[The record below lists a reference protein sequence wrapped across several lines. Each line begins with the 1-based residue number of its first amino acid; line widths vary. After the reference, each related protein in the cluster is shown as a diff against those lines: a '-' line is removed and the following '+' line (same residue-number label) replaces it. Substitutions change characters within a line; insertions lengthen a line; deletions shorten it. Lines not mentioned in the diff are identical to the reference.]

1 MSDKLL
7 AEERK
12 KKKNNNKNKN
22 NNNNNN
28 NNNKKRSKHNMF
40 PKLRLGDIINTELYL
55 LNNIQVVTPICIVLN
70 TFLYCELIFL
80 YVLCVYLGCV
90 LSIIIHVVPTVH
102 FEQYFSHI
110 VAVSFIGGRNQNTL
124 RKPLTCH
131 KSLTYFIT

>member
-12 KKKNNNKNKN
+12 KKKNNKTN
-22 NNNNNN
+22 NNKKK
-28 NNNKKRSKHNMF
+28 KKRSKHNMF
-40 PKLRLGDIINTELYL
+40 PKLCLGDIINTELYL

-110 VAVSFIGGRNQNTL
+110 VAVSFIGGRNQST
-124 RKPLTCH
+124 RKTPPTCH
-131 KSLTYFIT
+131 KSLRNFIT